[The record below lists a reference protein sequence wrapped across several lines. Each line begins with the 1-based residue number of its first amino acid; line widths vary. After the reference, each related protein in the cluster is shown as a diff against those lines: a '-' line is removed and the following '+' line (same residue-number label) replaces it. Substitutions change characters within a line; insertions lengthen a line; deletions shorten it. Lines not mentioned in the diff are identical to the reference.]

1 LTQRELS
8 RLTCRR
14 DAGATIFFTDQRL
27 RGEIG
32 FGCGWTALCSSV
44 FIGGFV
50 LVAAR
55 LQCVIRGHALPLPD
69 LAITKQ
75 VTIQENFQKPEPALA
90 D

>member
-1 LTQRELS
+1 
-8 RLTCRR
+8 
-14 DAGATIFFTDQRL
+14 
-27 RGEIG
+27 
-32 FGCGWTALCSSV
+32 V

-50 LVAAR
+50 LVAAG